1 MAHTNIKP
9 PQSKLLTEG
18 VAYANQNDLLAMQ
31 NRIKGDQ
38 RHLQTVFRSGKLFGP
53 MSEAE
58 QLKAI
63 RYAFGLQRKDAA

>member
-1 MAHTNIKP
+1 MAFTNVKP
-9 PQSKLLTEG
+9 PQSKLLSESG
-18 VAYANQNDLLAMQ
+18 FYANQNDLLAMQ

-53 MSEAE
+53 MTETE

-63 RYAFGLQRKDAA
+63 RYAFGIQRKGGA